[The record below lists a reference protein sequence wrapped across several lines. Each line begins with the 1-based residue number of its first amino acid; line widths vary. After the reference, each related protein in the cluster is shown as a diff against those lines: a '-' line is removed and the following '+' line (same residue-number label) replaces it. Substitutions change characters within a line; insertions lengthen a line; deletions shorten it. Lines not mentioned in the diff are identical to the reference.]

1 MRSSLIVAVICK
13 GVHIAAQSAF
23 KHVLGLDLHSFGALA
38 DLVSDLRAVVTDVV
52 LRVVLRELFEE
63 LLGALEVLLDED
75 LGVVVRALGTFLAE
89 SVHVVPA

>member
-1 MRSSLIVAVICK
+1 MRSSLIVAVVCK

-23 KHVLGLDLHSFGALA
+23 EHVLGFYLHPFGALA
-38 DLVSDLRAVVTDVV
+38 DLVSDLCAVVADVV
-52 LRVVLRELFEE
+52 LRFILGELFEE
-63 LLGALEVLLDED
+63 LLGALEVLLHED